1 VSNPFDIF
9 SPNSPLFRQET
20 EEEKKKRR
28 ASLTAGQSPTLAPG
42 TQSPFDIFSPSSP
55 LWRGEQVPPKPGYG
69 NLPPEAEKF
78 MADPTGIPARTE
90 QMSFL
95 EKALTILDPLMLPGD
110 VAKAFVY
117 GLATGGI
124 KGGLRLAKEQIDR
137 IGSYLPG
144 GKPADPVV
152 RGDELARLIDPN
164 YEQKGAVARFGLGL
178 LMDVAVDP
186 LAVFGIAKAGL
197 SLTASGAKA
206 VKAAPVA
213 EIISKGAELAGKA
226 DVLAQRF
233 LNPYGVAVGATKTIG
248 GPVINAIA
256 ERVEPILQTK
266 LFERTVYGPQGEKI
280 RLPVYIKDLIFPGFT
295 PTERKTLL
303 DKLPSYLGG
312 PETGPGIVRR
322 VIAEAQ
328 ENIQASVARIS
339 VLENILAEN
348 LGQKVLPFSARKV
361 IPKGTPQEVLAK
373 ELTADTWNI
382 LDRYGWAVPDEVLKT
397 TTQKLGGLAR
407 TLGLQ
412 PEVAVK
418 TFQDY
423 LREARLAFLDISY
436 RATGMPTYER
446 IYKATAKEM
455 GLDPELAWQRYLGER
470 ARFMPKLDERGRLV
484 NLEETPGALFQA
496 PKAPQIDLNDLMKEG
511 MAGYRIL
518 SEGPDAPGALRIFY
532 SMPATAQE
540 VFLKNAPQLAER
552 NNRYIQDILIA
563 AGEMDEVLD
572 VFLRKLRDGDFLRYL
587 PKQDAEDANKILGR
601 LRAATRSDNP
611 SRLALQLG
619 EATQALSGERVARM
633 LASKSPVERGL
644 GYAVLGT
651 ALEDIGIH
659 DLASIAHSIA
669 ATNLLKA
676 EKKATARYFYMSGGH
691 VLDGEL
697 VKQLKVK
704 YGFEAPTGALPRVT
718 EEIQDILRSATT
730 LDGDTVQAVY
740 GWMTSIPAG
749 NRMLLQDELAKIET
763 PAGLLAQV
771 LARGD
776 KEGFKNLLVKSLS
789 GVIPTDA
796 DGLESILG
804 LAKRVLGE
812 EGVANALYKAG
823 IIPTA
828 DLAQARTIFADNLMA
843 VEKRAIERFWA
854 EHPRWMGAA
863 ERKALLGSFEDGK
876 WVGYPYSPLQWMAD
890 VRQGY
895 ARKVYLGN
903 ISPEAAKNAIT
914 AGRLAL
920 VSEVEADSLPQRA
933 VEYLKKIG
941 RTGDIAK
948 AERAFQELAEYI
960 KASDGRYVYTAEA
973 FAKILKQHWPDMDSA
988 TFNALLHDVINGP
1001 GKEYNAYLALSKA
1014 QSGLNVDVVG
1024 APISQGVPGTMRE
1037 RLAEELTRHLV
1048 QLYDVEGSLAEFA
1061 RYTSRQQ
1068 IAGHIQDQLFKV
1080 LKEAK
1085 LVYDDPPMEVVRS
1098 AHLRFVQV
1106 PEATTRM
1113 GEAGESAYVWGPLAG
1128 KWIPKAIYE
1137 DLNRTL
1143 SVDPTSGTAFAA
1155 FLTFW
1160 RKSLLN
1166 SPDTVVRNFLGN
1178 IWLTWLTTGP
1188 EQALMSLKYLPKA
1201 FKALREYAETGRI
1214 TELGEGAIYMLKDS
1228 SLTAELREVIENAA
1242 SRIAQ
1247 TAQGTIS
1254 GKGVVQRVIETL
1266 DKVLNDTGRT
1276 IARYFTT
1283 NPDASPLTRAL
1294 SGVEM
1299 FAYLENAQRLANYFA
1314 AKELAKA
1321 AGRANPEAYA
1331 MWVAMNA
1338 THDYRSVPF
1347 ALNIVK
1353 NYGIVAFPSF
1363 MYLTAVAVG
1372 KALTKN
1378 PAALTMPTKFASL
1391 SFYTN
1396 TDGPEDHARIAAYM
1410 PDWLAS
1416 AMPAVLPV
1424 RRSDGSYIVM
1434 PLSYA
1439 TPVIPVDPTSLATE
1453 VVGLGFLRP
1462 FIEAAY
1468 GLIRD
1473 EPTPVFSAQYGRRL
1487 FPDVATPTEK
1497 AFGVGAYIT
1506 KSFTPRWIT
1515 RYSPLSDP
1523 ELLLRDLATD
1533 QSALQTLD
1541 SVVGKVWV
1549 QYRHPAIVDMME
1561 KRLGKQLGMTGIEAA
1576 TGLVATPRRVSPNP
1590 LGVGSRATASEPERT
1605 ARKILRDLNEAA
1617 KEGVNLEKVRE
1628 KALRELE
1635 KVSRRAQLLFELN
1648 EIFGP
1653 PPDTPGGA
1661 YESP

>member
-1 VSNPFDIF
+1 MSNPFDIF

-28 ASLTAGQSPTLAPG
+28 ASSAAGQSPTPAPG
-42 TQSPFDIFSPSSP
+42 TQSPFDIFSSSSP

-78 MADPTGIPARTE
+78 MADPTGIPAKAE

-110 VAKAFVY
+110 VAKALVY
-117 GLATGGI
+117 GLKIGGLQD
-124 KGGLRLAKEQIDR
+124 GLRLAGEQIR
-137 IGSYLPG
+137 RWETYLPG

-152 RGDELARLIDPN
+152 RGDELAYLIDPN
-164 YEQKGAVARFGLGL
+164 YEQRGAVAKFGLGL

-197 SLTASGAKA
+197 SLTASGARA
-206 VKAAPVA
+206 AGAAKAADA
-213 EIISKGAELAGKA
+213 ISKAAAVAGKV
-226 DVLAQRF
+226 DEVAQRF

-303 DKLPSYLGG
+303 DRIPSYLGG

-382 LDRYGWAVPDEVLKT
+382 LDRYGWSVPDEVLKT

-446 IYKATAKEM
+446 IFKETAKEM

-470 ARFMPKLDERGRLV
+470 VRFMPKLDERGRLV
-484 NLEETPGALFQA
+484 DMEEVRGTLFQA
-496 PKAPQIDLNDLMKEG
+496 PKPPRVDLDSLVKATQ
-511 MAGYRIL
+511 AGYRIL
-518 SEGPDAPGALRIFY
+518 SEGPDAPGTLRIFY
-532 SMPATAQE
+532 SMPAAAQE
-540 VFLKNAPQLAER
+540 TLAKNIPQLTER
-552 NNRYIQDILIA
+552 NNRYIQDMLIVA
-563 AGEMDEVLD
+563 NGMEEDLTA
-572 VFLRKLRDGDFLRYL
+572 FLRQLRDGEFMRYF
-587 PKQDAEDANKILGR
+587 PKQPVGDVRPLLTR
-601 LRAATRSDNP
+601 MRAAIKSDDP
-611 SRLALQLG
+611 ARLALQLG
-619 EATQALSGERVARM
+619 EATQKLSGEQVMRI
-633 LASKSPVERGL
+633 LKSKSPIERGL
-644 GYAVLGT
+644 GYSIIGT
-651 ALEDIGIH
+651 ALEDIGKS
-659 DLASIAHSIA
+659 DLASIAHSFA
-669 ATNLLKA
+669 AMNLLNA
-676 EKKATARYFYMSGGH
+676 EKKAMARYFYMSGGH
-691 VLDGEL
+691 VLYADL
-697 VKQLKVK
+697 VKRLKVRS
-704 YGFEAPTGALPRVT
+704 GLELTARALPQVV
-718 EEIQDILRSATT
+718 EEIEDLLRSATT

-740 GWMTSIPAG
+740 QWMASVPAG
-749 NRMLLQDELAKIET
+749 NRMLLQDELAKIGT
-763 PAGLLAQV
+763 PAGELALV
-771 LARGD
+771 LAKGD
-776 KEGFKNLLVKSLS
+776 KEGLKDLLVKALS
-789 GVIPTDA
+789 GGAPTDA
-796 DGLESILG
+796 TGIESLLG
-804 LAKRVLGE
+804 LAKKVLKE
-812 EGVANALYKAG
+812 EEVADALYKAG
-823 IIPTA
+823 ILPSA
-828 DLAQARTIFADNLMA
+828 DLAQVRTIFADNLMA

-863 ERKALLGSFEDGK
+863 ERKALLGKFEDGK

-920 VSEVEADSLPQRA
+920 VSEVEADSLPLRV
-933 VEYLKKIG
+933 VEYLKEIG
-941 RTGDIAK
+941 RTGDIAR

-1024 APISQGVPGTMRE
+1024 APISQGVPGTMRD
-1037 RLAEELTRHLV
+1037 RLADELTRHLV

-1061 RYTSRQQ
+1061 RYASRQQ

-1214 TELGEGAIYMLKDS
+1214 AELGEGAIYMLKDS
-1228 SLTAELREVIENAA
+1228 SLTAELREVIEGAA

-1254 GKGVVQRVIETL
+1254 GKGVVQRTTETL
-1266 DKVLNDTGRT
+1266 DRVLNDTGRT

-1321 AGRANPEAYA
+1321 TGRANPEAYA

-1378 PAALTMPTKFASL
+1378 PAALTLPTKFASL

-1434 PLSYA
+1434 PLSYVA
-1439 TPVIPVDPTSLATE
+1439 PVIPIDPTSLATE

-1487 FPDVATPTEK
+1487 FPDAATPTEK

-1523 ELLLRDLATD
+1523 ELLLRDLAVD

-1549 QYRHPAIVDMME
+1549 QYKHPAIVDMME
-1561 KRLGKQLGMTGIEAA
+1561 RRLGKQLGMTGIEAA
-1576 TGLVATPRRVSPNP
+1576 TGLVATPRRVSPDP
-1590 LGVGSRATASEPERT
+1590 LGVGSQATTMELERA
-1605 ARKILRDLNEAA
+1605 KNKVQQDLNESI
-1617 KEGVNLEKVRE
+1617 KRGVELERARAR
-1628 KALRELE
+1628 ALRELE
-1635 KVSRRAQLLFELN
+1635 KLEKKLATFRELN

-1653 PPDTPGGA
+1653 PPRLGGG
-1661 YESP
+1661 YEP